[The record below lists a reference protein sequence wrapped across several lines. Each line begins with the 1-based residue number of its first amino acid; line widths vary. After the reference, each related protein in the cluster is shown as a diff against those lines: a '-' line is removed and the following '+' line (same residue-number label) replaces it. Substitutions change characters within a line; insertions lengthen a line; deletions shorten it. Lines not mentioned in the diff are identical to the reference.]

1 MGEFVS
7 DFLEGEA
14 QRHTSEKAGIA
25 GQLLSSM
32 VKRDRQVGD
41 LLKIDYGEA
50 VMVVHDH
57 LRQNVG
63 GLPLG
68 CFLLAT
74 RMAPNCRCDP
84 NDEDTSIVVLR
95 VLGPS
100 QLPNQTDAD
109 RNRFEA
115 AKRAADREEQWDD
128 QTTTDQFTL
137 NLLRFAGLR
146 CRVLGTFLL
155 RPDAGDDWQLK
166 FGADLSNFYSGRG
179 LKVYKPDQ
187 ETLAK
192 IVNFVGRRAVADAAA
207 NRIRIGRVRYSASEK
222 AGDDSTGVAVLA
234 DPTDLL
240 ARRTAL
246 FGMSRTGKSN
256 TTKIVASAVFR
267 LRSPAQGGSRV
278 GQLILDPNGEYANE
292 NAQDSGSIKNISA
305 ATDGAAVGDVVTYGL
320 HPHPNDPDRR
330 IMKLNFFGNEPNN
343 WRDHAAVIDAMTNLV
358 QGKEILN
365 ELLSD
370 QSAQYISAFRNLRL
384 EVPADWDDSTRTRY
398 QRLVSAYRCILS
410 EHLARPSSL
419 ANCNLSNLTN
429 QQLRSALSSTPEYAS
444 IAQSFAAGQVHW
456 DQARTT
462 WRKMYEAIEDSSSGY
477 SAFNSA
483 YSASHDGRDWHDPQL
498 MVALKFLVQPG
509 GMRLIS
515 RLSDFHS
522 PDTTSD
528 YADDIVRDLRQGR
541 LVIVDQATGDPDANE
556 AAATRLMMKV
566 FNAQKADF
574 IAPQVNAETGQI
586 IAPPDMIVYVEEAH
600 NLLPAKSDDLKSV
613 WSRIAK
619 EGSKFRIGLVYATQ
633 EPSSIQSNIL
643 KNTDNWF
650 LAHLNNTDELREIK
664 KYYDFEDFTTQIL
677 SAAEPG
683 FLRMRTLSNPYTVPV
698 QVDEFRA
705 ESSANA
711 V

>member
-1 MGEFVS
+1 MS

-14 QRHTSEKAGIA
+14 QRHTKEKAGIA

-41 LLKIDYGEA
+41 ILKIDYGEA

-74 RMAPNCRCDP
+74 RMAPNSQCDP

-155 RPDAGDDWQLK
+155 RPDAGDEWQLR

-192 IVNFVGRRAVADAAA
+192 IVNFVGRRSVAEAAA

-267 LRSPAQGGSRV
+267 LRSVNQGGTRV

-305 ATDGAAVGDVVTYGL
+305 ATDGAAAGDVVTYGL

-330 IMKLNFFGNEPNN
+330 IMKLNFFGNEPTN
-343 WRDHAAVIDAMTNLV
+343 WRDQNAVIDAMTNLV

-384 EVPADWDDSTRTRY
+384 EVPVDWDDSTRTRY
-398 QRLVSAYRCILS
+398 QRLISVYRCILS
-410 EHLARPSSL
+410 EHLALPSSL
-419 ANCNLSNLTN
+419 SSCNLSNLTN
-429 QQLRSALSSTPEYAS
+429 QQLRSALSSASNYAS
-444 IAQSFAAGQVHW
+444 IAQSFEAGRVHW
-456 DQARTT
+456 DLARTT
-462 WRKMYEAIEDSSSGY
+462 WRKLHEAIEDSGSGY
-477 SAFNSA
+477 GTFNSA
-483 YSASHDGRDWHDPQL
+483 YSASHDGRDWHDPQI

-515 RLSDFHS
+515 RLTDFHS

-528 YADDIVRDLRQGR
+528 YADDIVRDLRDGR

-574 IAPQVNAETGQI
+574 IAPQVDSETGQI

-600 NLLPAKSDDLKSV
+600 NLLPAKSDDLTTV

-664 KYYDFEDFTTQIL
+664 KYYDFEDFTAQIL

-683 FLRMRTLSNPYTVPV
+683 FLRMRMLSNPYTVPV

-711 V
+711 I